1 MVGGTSKSEGK
12 VTTREKFTDRVAYEQ
27 WIVQLRLARIAQ
39 QEIDARKCTCPL
51 CQELWHS

>member
-1 MVGGTSKSEGK
+1 